1 VARDFRNVGLCEM
14 ARMFVEQSGTR
25 TWGMSKQEIVR
36 AAFRLDMYTRDTAA
50 YHTTGSFT
58 NVLLDSA
65 NKTLLMAYEEA
76 NVTYPLWV
84 RQAPSTADFKTINRI
99 RLGEVPSP
107 DIVPENA
114 PYGEVAVTD
123 SKESYTPDKYGHIF
137 SISLEAIVNDDL
149 NAISRI
155 PAQQG
160 YAMRRKINQV
170 CYGILTANAPLSDGV
185 ALFHSSSHGANLDAV
200 ALSATSLNT
209 GFTVMMTQTGLNSG
223 VVLNVTPRFLIVPPS
238 LASTAY
244 RLTMSL
250 GDPTTAAATTED
262 AARPAYNSGVINL
275 YGPQGPRSLM
285 PIVDAVLEVTPYTWW
300 WLAAES
306 NQIDTVELTFLQ
318 GEETPYVE
326 RKDEFCVDAVR
337 YKIRQTFGAKAID
350 YRGLYQ
356 GNG

>member
-1 VARDFRNVGLCEM
+1 
-14 ARMFVEQSGTR
+14 MFVEQSGKTVR
-25 TWGMSKQEIVR
+25 GMSKQQIVQ
-36 AAFRLDMYTRDTAA
+36 AAFRLDRELIQRDDAA

-58 NVLLDSA
+58 NVLLDAA

-84 RQAPSTADFKTINRI
+84 RQAPSTADYKTINRI

-114 PYGEVAVTD
+114 HYGEVAVTD
-123 SKESYTPDKYGHIF
+123 SKESYTPDKYGNLF

-160 YAMRRKINQV
+160 YSMRRKINQV
-170 CYGILTANAPLSDGV
+170 CYAVLTANAAMSDSI
-185 ALFHSSSHGANLDAV
+185 ALFHASSHGANLDAV

-223 VVLNVTPRFLIVPPS
+223 VILNVTPRYLIVPPS
-238 LASTAY
+238 LAATAY
-244 RLTMSL
+244 RLTMSM
-250 GDPTTAAATTED
+250 GDPTSAAATTED
-262 AARPAYNSGVINL
+262 AARPGYNSGVINL

-285 PIVDAVLEVTPYTWW
+285 PIVDAQLEANSATAW

-306 NQIDTVELTFLQ
+306 NQIDTVEITFLQ

-356 GNG
+356 GNA